1 LVNTCRNFAN
11 KLDAS
16 IDGIDKEER
25 ILFFKLYSNFVFA
38 LKEHLR
44 EGVIMEEMEA
54 IDEAFQKGLLS
65 HDHKPNYI
73 ANQIFH
79 HLNRLYRKKKI
90 TGDQLIIMDQEVR
103 ELLDIIGA
111 CERIKN
117 TPIPYSYNLFLKKF
131 IFIYITTL
139 PLAIVDFYG
148 YWSTLVTSIMFY
160 ILASTEFIAEEI
172 EDPFRRDDNDLPTD
186 DLSVKIKANI
196 KEILIK

>member
-1 LVNTCRNFAN
+1 
-11 KLDAS
+11 
-16 IDGIDKEER
+16 
-25 ILFFKLYSNFVFA
+25 
-38 LKEHLR
+38 
-44 EGVIMEEMEA
+44 MEEMEA

-172 EDPFRRDDNDLPTD
+172 EDPFGRDDNDLPTD